1 MITYFYWTAIFILAA
16 LALYGLGVKAAKWK
30 VAITVSFIILAI
42 GWSTYYFR
50 LQQVFVKR
58 YGGVMTIVVPAGQH
72 HLGATWKDD
81 NMWIENYD
89 PETNSCIFSEYA
101 KGNLLQGKVTIKNC
115 NPLLPQAISSETVI
129 KEEKSTAQ

>member
-1 MITYFYWTAIFILAA
+1 MITYIYWTAIFVLAA
-16 LALYGLGVKAAKWK
+16 GSLYGLGVKAAKWK
-30 VAITVSFIILAI
+30 IAIAVALVIIAI

-58 YGGVMTIVVPAGQH
+58 YGGVMTIIVPNGQH

-89 PETNSCIFSEYA
+89 PKTNTCIFSEYA

-115 NPLLPQAISSETVI
+115 NPLLPQAVNNTPVTDS
-129 KEEKSTAQ
+129 Q